1 MDKLDTEVNENT
13 EVESKQPQLD
23 EVKLSELIKKGL
35 KDSFDELT
43 NDQRNSQ
50 QSTQQ
55 STQTQSTDP
64 WDEVLEPRIRK
75 GTQQSN
81 SIAAAAEDK
90 VDFYT
95 SDYWLKEIDEIL
107 PGDDTEDGKV
117 SLQKAKKEIRDTL
130 ETTFS
135 NLLKQG
141 RGIPRSDIVDFAV
154 GQYVKK
160 NKSTYT
166 EGLVKKSS
174 LQKEKEVQKARR
186 GVDIQSGNISNFSPE
201 QLHNMPQD
209 KINEQFGGVLF

>member
-1 MDKLDTEVNENT
+1 MAEELVDTVEDK
-13 EVESKQPQLD
+13 EVESKPQLD
-23 EVKLSELIKKGL
+23 EVKLSELIKKGM
-35 KDSFDELT
+35 KDSFDELAA
-43 NDQRNSQ
+43 NQRN
-50 QSTQQ
+50 TQQ
-55 STQTQSTDP
+55 SNQQNVQQQSTDP

-95 SDYWLKEIDEIL
+95 SDYWLKEIEEIL
-107 PGDDTEDGKV
+107 PGDSTSEEGIQ
-117 SLQKAKKEIRDTL
+117 SLQKAKKEIRETL

-166 EGLVKKSS
+166 DGLVKKSS
-174 LQKEKEVQKARR
+174 LQKEREVQKARR
-186 GVDIQSGNISNFSPE
+186 GVDIQSGNITNFTPE

>member
-1 MDKLDTEVNENT
+1 MAEELVENIEDK
-13 EVESKQPQLD
+13 EVESKPQLD
-23 EVKLSELIKKGL
+23 EGKLSELIKKGM
-35 KDSFDELT
+35 KDSFDELAA
-43 NDQRNSQ
+43 NNQRNTQNLQGQ
-50 QSTQQ
+50 QQV
-55 STQTQSTDP
+55 QSTDP

-95 SDYWLKEIDEIL
+95 SDYWLKEIEEIL
-107 PGDDTEDGKV
+107 PGDSTSEEGIL
-117 SLQKAKKEIRDTL
+117 SLQKAKKEIRETL

-174 LQKEKEVQKARR
+174 LQKEREVQKARR
-186 GVDIQSGNISNFSPE
+186 GIDIQSGNITNFTPE

>member
-1 MDKLDTEVNENT
+1 MEVDSVDTTESTEVT
-13 EVESKQPQLD
+13 ESKPQLD
-23 EVKLSELIKKGL
+23 EVKLSELIKKGM
-35 KDSFDELT
+35 KDSFDEL
-43 NDQRNSQ
+43 RNSQ
-50 QSTQQ
+50 GNAQQNNQSP
-55 STQTQSTDP
+55 QTQSTDP

-95 SDYWLKEIDEIL
+95 SDYWLKEIDDIL
-107 PGDDTEDGKV
+107 PGDNTTEEGNIV
-117 SLQKAKKEIRDTL
+117 LNKAKKEIRETL

-141 RGIPRSDIVDFAV
+141 RGIPRSDIIDFAV

-166 EGLVKKSS
+166 E
-174 LQKEKEVQKARR
+174 
-186 GVDIQSGNISNFSPE
+186 
-201 QLHNMPQD
+201 
-209 KINEQFGGVLF
+209 

>member
-209 KINEQFGGVLF
+209 KINEQFG

>member
-1 MDKLDTEVNENT
+1 MAEELVDTVEDK
-13 EVESKQPQLD
+13 EVESKPQLD
-23 EVKLSELIKKGL
+23 EVKLSELIKKGM
-35 KDSFDELT
+35 KDSFDELAA
-43 NDQRNSQ
+43 NQRN
-50 QSTQQ
+50 TQQ
-55 STQTQSTDP
+55 SNQQNVQQQSTDP

-95 SDYWLKEIDEIL
+95 SDYWLKEIEEIL
-107 PGDDTEDGKV
+107 PGDSTSEEGIL
-117 SLQKAKKEIRDTL
+117 SLQKAKKEIRETL

-166 EGLVKKSS
+166 DGLVKKS
-174 LQKEKEVQKARR
+174 
-186 GVDIQSGNISNFSPE
+186 
-201 QLHNMPQD
+201 
-209 KINEQFGGVLF
+209 